1 MSREERRLMY
11 DGDVRQKVD
20 YDYVDDLCTRYF
32 RMENASDP
40 LDKAL
45 YQDIKTYLPEDI
57 LALNDRIGMH
67 HSMELRVPFVDH
79 TLMEFCAA
87 IPNRLKIRKLEK
99 KYLLKKI
106 ARRYVPPDVLSHPKQ
121 GFGSPMTSWIRDDLK
136 PFVLENLSEERLKIH
151 NLFNIASVQRILK
164 EHMGRR
170 QNHYKK
176 IFALLIF
183 QRWYEKYM
191 V

>member
-1 MSREERRLMY
+1 
-11 DGDVRQKVD
+11 
-20 YDYVDDLCTRYF
+20 
-32 RMENASDP
+32 
-40 LDKAL
+40 
-45 YQDIKTYLPEDI
+45 
-57 LALNDRIGMH
+57 
-67 HSMELRVPFVDH
+67 MELRVPFVDH